1 MVWIRQQTFLNDP
14 IIQTIMPNL
23 SEQNFPKLILPN
35 IPNLHKLDVYRA
47 NGGYQMYSKAL
58 TMQPNDIIEEVKRS
72 GLRGRGGACFPT
84 GLKWSFMPKGNEKP
98 KYLAINGDESE
109 PGSFKDRAIFEFNPH
124 LLIEGILIAGYAMG
138 IKTAFI
144 YIRGEYHKWVRLT
157 EEAVQSAYDAG
168 LVGSRMKE
176 TFGGEFTMDIVVH
189 KGAGAYI
196 CGEESSLMNSLE
208 GDRPYPRVKPPFP
221 AQVGLWG
228 MPTTIN
234 NVETIA
240 NVPVILRMGGEAY
253 SKIGAEKHPGT
264 LLLGI
269 SGHVNKP
276 GVYEVPSG
284 LPLLDIINDL
294 AGGVPNGKAI
304 KAVIPGGSSMP
315 ILRGDQLEGVM
326 MDAESLKAA
335 GSAIGT
341 GGIMVMDE
349 DTDIPHMLRRLIH
362 FYHHESCGQCT
373 PCREG
378 CGWLEKVL
386 TRVDEGEAASSD
398 LDLLVDIA
406 NNIEGNTICAL
417 GEAAAW
423 PTRFT
428 ITRLREEFEAKVKP
442 APALPVTNVVHA
454 LRESSYRPA
463 VVER

>member
-1 MVWIRQQTFLNDP
+1 MS
-14 IIQTIMPNL
+14 L
-23 SEQNFPKLILPN
+23 SDSQFPRYILPD
-35 IPNLHKLDVYRA
+35 IPNLHDIDVYRA

-58 TMQPNDIIEEVKRS
+58 AMTPDEVIDLVKRS

-84 GLKWSFMPKGNEKP
+84 GLKWSFMPKGTDKP

-109 PGSFKDRAIFEFNPH
+109 PGSFKDRQILEHNPH

-138 IKTAFI
+138 IEKAYI
-144 YIRGEYHKWVRLT
+144 YIRGEYHKWVGLMQQ
-157 EEAVQSAYDAG
+157 AVDAAYAAG
-168 LVGSRMKE
+168 LVGDRMKE
-176 TFGGEFTMDIVVH
+176 TFNSAYALDIVVH

-240 NVPVILRMGGEAY
+240 NVPVILR
-253 SKIGAEKHPGT
+253 IGAEAYASIGAAKHPGT
-264 LLLGI
+264 LLVGL
-269 SGHVNKP
+269 SGHVNRP
-276 GVYEVPSG
+276 GVYEIPTG
-284 LPLLDIINDL
+284 LLLLDIINDL
-294 AGGVPNGKAI
+294 GGGVPGGKRI

-315 ILRGDQLEGVM
+315 ILRGDQLEGVRL
-326 MDAESLKAA
+326 DAESLKAVDS
-335 GSAIGT
+335 GIGT
-341 GGIMVMDE
+341 AGVIVMDE

-386 TRVDEGEAASSD
+386 IRVDEGEASYAD
-398 LDLLVDIA
+398 LDLLIDIA
-406 NNIEGNTICAL
+406 NNIEGNTVCAL

-423 PTRFT
+423 PTRYT
-428 ITRLREEFEAKVKP
+428 VTRFRDEFEAKVRP
-442 APALPVTNVVHA
+442 SIDRPVLNLVHS
-454 LRESSYRPA
+454 LRPDPSRSH
-463 VVER
+463 